1 MKKLNFKN
9 DITIPQILA
18 NTTITADNSG
28 SGIHELLGLSTSL
41 VLDDGLTIKN
51 DSNENLRIVFADL
64 GDGTDNYVILLGG
77 EQVKINNKILGTI
90 ELERTTSNDIDI
102 SIYGR

>member
-1 MKKLNFKN
+1 M
-9 DITIPQILA
+9 
-18 NTTITADNSG
+18 
-28 SGIHELLGLSTSL
+28 

-51 DSNENLRIVFADL
+51 DSNDNLRIVFADL
-64 GDGTDNYVILLGG
+64 GDGTDNYVILFGG

-90 ELERTTSNDIDI
+90 QLERTTSNDIDI

>member
-51 DSNENLRIVFADL
+51 DSNNELRIVFADL
-64 GDGTDNYVILLGG
+64 GIGTDNYMILFGG

-90 ELERTTSNDIDI
+90 QLERTASNDIDI